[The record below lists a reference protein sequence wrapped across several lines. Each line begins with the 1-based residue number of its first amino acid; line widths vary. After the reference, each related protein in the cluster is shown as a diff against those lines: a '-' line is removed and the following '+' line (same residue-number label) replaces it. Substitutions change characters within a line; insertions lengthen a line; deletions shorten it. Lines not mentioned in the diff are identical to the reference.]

1 MVAVS
6 KVAGRP
12 HAAESSAGSSSYV
25 RRSQAR
31 QSTSAAGDAFAA
43 GLLYGLIHADLQTG
57 LAYGNAMSALKFTV
71 PQNLPL
77 IDRADVEQLLAGRH
91 QHLIR

>member
-6 KVAGRP
+6 KIAERP
-12 HAAESSAGSSSYV
+12 HAAESCAGSFSYV

-31 QSTSAAGDAFAA
+31 KSTSSAGDTFAA
-43 GLLYGLIHADLQTG
+43 GLLYGLITSDLQTG
-57 LAYGNAMSALKFTV
+57 LAYGNAMAALKFTV